1 MIRRPPRST
10 LFPYTTL
17 FRSPTATITGS
28 NTGLSQPEGIA
39 FDAAGDLYVAN
50 VSNNGITAYA
60 AGTTGN
66 ATPTATIAGDNTG
79 VSGPQGIALD
89 AAGPLY
95 VANNGHSTLPDYTAG
110 A

>member
-39 FDAAGDLYVAN
+39 FDAAGDLYGAN
-50 VSNNGITAYA
+50 VSNNSITVYA
-60 AGTTGN
+60 AGATGD
-66 ATPTATIAGDNTG
+66 APPPATIAGRNTG
-79 VSGPQGIALD
+79 PNQPPGIALGG
-89 AAGPLY
+89 AGPRS
-95 VANNGHSTLPDYTAG
+95 VTHHRASHP
-110 A
+110 